1 MENVYRIINMKQL
14 VSKCL
19 KNKDYLASGFE
30 QLDNV
35 TKGFRRKELT
45 IIGGRPFTGKTSF
58 GVSLCR
64 SIIARLFTVLY
75 VSLELSAD
83 QLFERFQMQN
93 SQQFNENIVK
103 SNFFIC
109 ETAQYPYDYS
119 SLELSIR
126 KLNKEKSLDIV
137 ILDYFQLIDNVETE
151 SSSILLKLKN
161 LAKEL
166 NLALV
171 VFSQLSKNADE
182 RTNEIPILD
191 DLLYIN
197 GNDGNID
204 NVFLISRNKG
214 HEGNKTDLFL
224 AKHKDCQGE
233 LISFEF
239 DNKSATN

>member
-1 MENVYRIINMKQL
+1 MKQL
-14 VSKCL
+14 VSKRL
-19 KNKDYLASGFE
+19 KNKNYLASGFE

-35 TKGFRRKELT
+35 TKGFKRKELT

-64 SIIARLFTVLY
+64 NLIAQLFTVLY

-83 QLFERFQMQN
+83 QLFERFQMQH

-109 ETAQYPYDYS
+109 ETVQYPYDYS
-119 SLELSIR
+119 SLELSVR
-126 KLNKEKSLDIV
+126 KLHKEKSLDIV
-137 ILDYFQLIDNVETE
+137 ILDYFQLIDNVQTE

-171 VFSQLSKNADE
+171 VFSQLSKIVEE
-182 RTNEIPILD
+182 RTTKIPLLD
-191 DLLYIN
+191 DLSYIN
-197 GNDGNID
+197 GNDGNIH
-204 NVFLISRNKG
+204 NVFLISRNRV

-224 AKHKDCQGE
+224 VKHKDCRGKV
-233 LISFEF
+233 ISYE
-239 DNKSATN
+239 TNNNFTIGLDVKALNY